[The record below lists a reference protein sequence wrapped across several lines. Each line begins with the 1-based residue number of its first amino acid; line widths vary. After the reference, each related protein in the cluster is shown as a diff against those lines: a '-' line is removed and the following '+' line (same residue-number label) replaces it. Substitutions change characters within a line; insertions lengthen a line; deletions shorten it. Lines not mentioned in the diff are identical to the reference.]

1 MRRHEIKFDI
11 SEYKLI
17 DIVKDYKLKE
27 LHPKRKIQSI
37 YFDTIDYDFFTDS
50 EEGQTPR
57 KKVRL
62 RSYNEEQTYS
72 LEIKYAN
79 SYYRE
84 KIVLSNFLY
93 TKENFLKKMK
103 ELNINEL
110 IHPKLTVTYERYYY
124 FSPIGRITID
134 KNIYFQKINN
144 FFKANSGIVK
154 DNKTILEVKIQK
166 EKFDKHEVLKC
177 FNFKESR
184 NSKYCNGVSYPK
196 RGIILLVNA
205 KFCFLRSPMHK

>member
-93 TKENFLKKMK
+93 TKENFFGFADLFRSKQAKTGYKKK
-103 ELNINEL
+103 
-110 IHPKLTVTYERYYY
+110 K
-124 FSPIGRITID
+124 FS
-134 KNIYFQKINN
+134 
-144 FFKANSGIVK
+144 
-154 DNKTILEVKIQK
+154 
-166 EKFDKHEVLKC
+166 
-177 FNFKESR
+177 
-184 NSKYCNGVSYPK
+184 
-196 RGIILLVNA
+196 
-205 KFCFLRSPMHK
+205 

>member
-1 MRRHEIKFDI
+1 MRRLEIKFDI
-11 SEYKLI
+11 SEYRI
-17 DIVKDYKLKE
+17 SNIVKDYKLKE
-27 LHPKRKIQSI
+27 LYPKRKIQSI
-37 YFDTIDYDFFTDS
+37 YFDTIDYDYYADS
-50 EEGQTPR
+50 EEGCTPR

-62 RSYNEEQTYS
+62 RKYNKEQTYS
-72 LEIKYAN
+72 LEIKTAN
-79 SYYRE
+79 SYHRE
-84 KIVLSNFLY
+84 KIVISNFY
-93 TKENFLKKMK
+93 YSDEDFLKKMR

-184 NSKYCNGVSYPK
+184 NSKYCNGVN
-196 RGIILLVNA
+196 LLKEKYN
-205 KFCFLRSPMHK
+205 C

>member
-1 MRRHEIKFDI
+1 MRRHEIKYDV

-17 DIVKDYKLKE
+17 DIVKDHKLKE

-79 SYYRE
+79 SYHRE
-84 KIVLSNFLY
+84 KIVFSNFLY
-93 TKENFLKKMK
+93 SNENFLEKMK

-110 IHPKLTVTYERYYY
+110 IHP
-124 FSPIGRITID
+124 
-134 KNIYFQKINN
+134 
-144 FFKANSGIVK
+144 
-154 DNKTILEVKIQK
+154 
-166 EKFDKHEVLKC
+166 
-177 FNFKESR
+177 
-184 NSKYCNGVSYPK
+184 
-196 RGIILLVNA
+196 
-205 KFCFLRSPMHK
+205 

>member
-1 MRRHEIKFDI
+1 MRRYEIKFDI

-93 TKENFLKKMK
+93 SNENFLKKMK

-144 FFKANSGIVK
+144 FFKINSGIVK

-184 NSKYCNGVSYPK
+184 NSKYCNGVN
-196 RGIILLVNA
+196 LLKEKYN
-205 KFCFLRSPMHK
+205 C